1 MKLNVQIQ
9 NTPAYLGNIASRLIG
24 ICLTHTTLHIHSST
38 DSGGSL
44 QEEEKTYPNVLG
56 DFISH
61 QRSRTYS
68 LSTKRVNLKV

>member
-24 ICLTHTTLHIHSST
+24 ICLTHTVTTLHIHSRT

-44 QEEEKTYPNVLG
+44 QEEEKTY
-56 DFISH
+56 FH
-61 QRSRTYS
+61 
-68 LSTKRVNLKV
+68 